1 MSWSPA
7 TQGLPKASQG
17 PAWPD
22 RPDSGSLNELR
33 EADSPEAGRP
43 GGQPSAGGSGSLAPH
58 LEKQTRLCA
67 AGLLGPAAGRAP
79 AGSAWG
85 HRRPA
90 GQALGRL
97 PRESGEPRGGY
108 AEHRP
113 GTQSPSWA
121 RRAPSRHAEPVP
133 GTQSTVPARRARPGH
148 AEHRPGPCQA
158 LCLSAEGRC
167 LHGSD
172 RGHSSRR
179 QCPEARGVHTARET
193 PWGAALV
200 LGRGRG
206 VQKAMRRLWGCRRGP
221 PSVGLLGG
229 QALTLSGVCSLP
241 HAALSLREMHPLPTG
256 AQAEARDAPPP
267 PGIPS
272 DSSWHPP
279 PLHLAAWSFLLQ
291 LVVHTPASCLP
302 PDKSHPRGPA
312 LTTPQPSF
320 LRPQH
325 GD

>member
-1 MSWSPA
+1 M
-7 TQGLPKASQG
+7 
-17 PAWPD
+17 
-22 RPDSGSLNELR
+22 
-33 EADSPEAGRP
+33 
-43 GGQPSAGGSGSLAPH
+43 
-58 LEKQTRLCA
+58 
-67 AGLLGPAAGRAP
+67 
-79 AGSAWG
+79 
-85 HRRPA
+85 
-90 GQALGRL
+90 

-108 AEHRP
+108 AEP
-113 GTQSPSWA
+113 I
-121 RRAPSRHAEPVP
+121 P
-133 GTQSTVPARRARPGH
+133 GTQSTVPARRARPRHAEHCPGTQSPSRAHRAPSRHTEPVLGTQSTVLACRARPGHAEPFLGTQSTVPACRARPGH

-158 LCLSAEGRC
+158 LCLSAEGRR

-193 PWGAALV
+193 PRGVALV

-256 AQAEARDAPPP
+256 AQAETRDAPP
-267 PGIPS
+267 GTPS
-272 DSSWHPP
+272 DSSWYPP